1 MQGTNAYITATPH
14 GNYVDRL
21 TSKLICMPIPTPA
34 KLLLPSSHGYLRVA
48 SQNRDWA

>member
-34 KLLLPSSHGYLRVA
+34 KLLLPMATLEWLVKIVTGHS
-48 SQNRDWA
+48 